1 MRTSFTLPSRV
12 IHLFLYD
19 IKSFFFYGSHY
30 SLKTGTF
37 KNDCDLGTGEGGL
50 DPLDVETQR
59 LVLEAGPGGWV
70 ALRRKQYGAR
80 SQLWRMTGD
89 GQLQHE
95 GTLKE
100 MFLLILYLKMIFYE

>member
-1 MRTSFTLPSRV
+1 ML
-12 IHLFLYD
+12 
-19 IKSFFFYGSHY
+19 
-30 SLKTGTF
+30 TGTF
-37 KNDCDLGTGEGGL
+37 KEDGDLGTSENSL

-80 SQLWRMTGD
+80 SQLWRMTGS

-95 GTLKE
+95 GKNKIANIFFFKLRK
-100 MFLLILYLKMIFYE
+100 FILI

>member
-1 MRTSFTLPSRV
+1 M
-12 IHLFLYD
+12 
-19 IKSFFFYGSHY
+19 
-30 SLKTGTF
+30 
-37 KNDCDLGTGEGGL
+37 

-80 SQLWRMTGD
+80 SQLWRMTGS

-95 GTLKE
+95 GK
-100 MFLLILYLKMIFYE
+100 I

>member
-1 MRTSFTLPSRV
+1 MRHATLQCNAQHSLSRD
-12 IHLFLYD
+12 LAA
-19 IKSFFFYGSHY
+19 
-30 SLKTGTF
+30 TGTF
-37 KNDCDLGTGEGGL
+37 KTDTDLGTGENDL
-50 DPLDVETQR
+50 DPLDMETQR

-95 GTLKE
+95 GIVLFSNTV
-100 MFLLILYLKMIFYE
+100 IRTQIITRRQN

>member
-1 MRTSFTLPSRV
+1 MIV
-12 IHLFLYD
+12 IYK
-19 IKSFFFYGSHY
+19 II
-30 SLKTGTF
+30 GTF
-37 KNDCDLGTGEGGL
+37 KIDGDLGTGEGGL

-95 GTLKE
+95 GFYFILSILFKINNH
-100 MFLLILYLKMIFYE
+100 FKLIIYCLRIKSTT

>member
-1 MRTSFTLPSRV
+1 MV
-12 IHLFLYD
+12 KKIMFLTQ
-19 IKSFFFYGSHY
+19 FCP
-30 SLKTGTF
+30 GTF
-37 KNDCDLGTGEGGL
+37 KSDGDLGNGESGL

-95 GTLKE
+95 GLLQVKS
-100 MFLLILYLKMIFYE
+100 FLST

>member
-1 MRTSFTLPSRV
+1 M
-12 IHLFLYD
+12 
-19 IKSFFFYGSHY
+19 
-30 SLKTGTF
+30 LKIGTF
-37 KNDCDLGTGEGGL
+37 KTDCDLGTGEAGL

-80 SQLWRMTGD
+80 SQLWRMPAD

-95 GTLKE
+95 GMLKNIL
-100 MFLLILYLKMIFYE
+100 LLILYFL

>member
-1 MRTSFTLPSRV
+1 MK
-12 IHLFLYD
+12 I
-19 IKSFFFYGSHY
+19 
-30 SLKTGTF
+30 GTF
-37 KNDCDLGTGEGGL
+37 KTDCDLGTGEGGL

-95 GTLKE
+95 GIMERICLR
-100 MFLLILYLKMIFYE
+100 

>member
-1 MRTSFTLPSRV
+1 M
-12 IHLFLYD
+12 
-19 IKSFFFYGSHY
+19 
-30 SLKTGTF
+30 TGTF
-37 KNDCDLGTGEGGL
+37 KSDGDLGNGESGL

-95 GTLKE
+95 GS
-100 MFLLILYLKMIFYE
+100 LLFSAYKRPYQFFINFYY